1 MRSFEERQAK
11 IAQEIQKSEKRWK
24 KRQSKTRATP
34 HVQEEPPWPA
44 SIPDDPLPPHEPDGY
59 WSGYRSGWPFDK
71 EKDTEYAEGREAIGE
86 MAVRHRREYPFIFR
100 TSRIIMVKDEEEFRN
115 YIERVYTTDLII
127 PEGDNRIRYMLLEM
141 NRDVDKALGMLCCR
155 CGDCGKVAAGLFHGN
170 PDMGDPLYQIL
181 HRKDW
186 FCANFGWTFMGGHG
200 SPGGR
205 RMICPDCSKRY
216 ESEAKE

>member
-1 MRSFEERQAK
+1 MKSFEERQAK
-11 IAQEIQKSEKRWK
+11 NAHEIQKSEKRWK
-24 KRQSKTRATP
+24 RKQAKT
-34 HVQEEPPWPA
+34 HVLKEEPPWPE

-59 WSGYRSGWPFDK
+59 WSGHKTYWPFGK

-86 MAVRHRREYPFIFR
+86 MAVRHRREYPFSFL
-100 TSRIIMVKDEEEFRN
+100 TSRYITVENKEEFRN
-115 YIERVYTTDLII
+115 YIERVYTTELIT

-141 NRDVDKALGMLCCR
+141 NEDVDKALGMLCCR

-170 PDMGDPLYQIL
+170 PDMGDRLYQIM

-200 SPGGR
+200 YPGGR
-205 RMICPDCSKRY
+205 RMICPECSKRY

>member
-24 KRQSKTRATP
+24 KRQSKTRAKT

-59 WSGYRSGWPFDK
+59 WSGYRSSWPFDK
-71 EKDTEYAEGREAIGE
+71 EKDTEYAEGREAIGD
-86 MAVRHRREYPFIFR
+86 MAIRHRKEYPFIFR
-100 TSRIIMVKDEEEFRN
+100 TSKFITVNNEEEFRA
-115 YIERVYTTDLII
+115 YIERTYTSELITAQ
-127 PEGDNRIRYMLLEM
+127 GDNRCRYMLLEM
-141 NRDVDKALGMLCCR
+141 TDDVSKALGMLCCR
-155 CGDCGKVAAGLFHGN
+155 CGDCGKIAAGLFHGN
-170 PDMGDPLYQIL
+170 PDMGDPAYQIL

-200 SPGGR
+200 YSGGR
-205 RMICPDCSKRY
+205 RMICPECSKRY